1 MKILIINEFRK
12 LKREWFL
19 LMLLLLT
26 LIPVLTGSLGL
37 FLNGSG
43 KPLDDLFFFIN
54 NQFSL
59 FFPMVVFIL
68 IGSLFYQEYK
78 NQTYINWITY
88 GYSKTKLYLSKIIVG
103 LIIAFALAGLM
114 YLFLVV
120 FFPMLMGMGRIKT
133 SSISF
138 IDITTGFFLE
148 VLLLVPITIGAGAI
162 VVNLTRNIIVTSVLG
177 VIYGF
182 VSVFFIGAS
191 QGYFV
196 PGAFAYRLCMY
207 FVDQTSYYDN
217 PTMATITGLTSYL
230 IIFTILFLI
239 GLLLFTRKRKIEN

>member
-1 MKILIINEFRK
+1 MKTLIINEFRK

-37 FLNGSG
+37 FLNEGQ
-43 KPLDDLFFFIN
+43 KPLGDLFFFIN

-78 NQTYINWITY
+78 NKTYINWITY
-88 GYSKTKLYLSKIIVG
+88 GYSKTKLFFSKTIVG
-103 LIIAFALAGLM
+103 IIIAFVLAGLM
-114 YLFLVV
+114 YLFLVA
-120 FFPMLMGMGRIKT
+120 FFPIIMSMGKITIGST
-133 SSISF
+133 SF
-138 IDITTGFFLE
+138 IDITKGFFLE

-162 VVNLTRNIIVTSVLG
+162 VINLSRNIVVTSVLG

-191 QGYFV
+191 QGYFI
-196 PGAFAYRLCMY
+196 PAAFAYRLCMY

-217 PTMATITGLTSYL
+217 PTMATLTGLTSYL

>member
-1 MKILIINEFRK
+1 MKILIANEFRK

-37 FLNGSG
+37 FLNGSE
-43 KPLDDLFFFIN
+43 KPLDELFFFIN
-54 NQFSL
+54 NQFSM

-78 NQTYINWITY
+78 NQTYITWITY
-88 GYSKTKLYLSKIIVG
+88 GYSKTKLYFSKIIVG
-103 LIIAFALAGLM
+103 IIIAFAFAGIM
-114 YLFLVV
+114 YLFLAA
-120 FFPMLMGMGRIKT
+120 FFPILIGMGKITT
-133 SSISF
+133 SSTSF
-138 IDITTGFFLE
+138 MDITIGFFLE
-148 VLLLVPITIGAGAI
+148 VLLLVPITIAVAAI
-162 VVNLTRNIIVTSVLG
+162 VINLSRNIIITSVVG

-191 QGYFV
+191 QGYFI

-207 FVDQTSYYDN
+207 FVDQTSYYN
-217 PTMATITGLTSYL
+217 NSTLATITGLISYFIL
-230 IIFTILFLI
+230 FTFLFLI
-239 GLLLFTRKRKIEN
+239 GLLLFRRKRKIEA

>member
-54 NQFSL
+54 NQFSM

-88 GYSKTKLYLSKIIVG
+88 GYSKTKLYFSKVIVG
-103 LIIAFALAGLM
+103 MIIAFAFAGLM
-114 YLFLVV
+114 YLFLVI
-120 FFPMLMGMGRIKT
+120 FFPILMGLGKITT
-133 SSISF
+133 SSTSF
-138 IDITTGFFLE
+138 IDITKGFFLE
-148 VLLLVPITIGAGAI
+148 VLLLVPITIVAGAI
-162 VVNLTRNIIVTSVLG
+162 VINLSRNIIVTSVLG

-182 VSVFFIGAS
+182 GSVFFIGAS
-191 QGYFV
+191 QGYFI

-217 PTMATITGLTSYL
+217 PTMATITGLISYL
-230 IIFTILFLI
+230 ILFTILFLI
-239 GLLLFTRKRKIEN
+239 GLLLFTRKRKIEY